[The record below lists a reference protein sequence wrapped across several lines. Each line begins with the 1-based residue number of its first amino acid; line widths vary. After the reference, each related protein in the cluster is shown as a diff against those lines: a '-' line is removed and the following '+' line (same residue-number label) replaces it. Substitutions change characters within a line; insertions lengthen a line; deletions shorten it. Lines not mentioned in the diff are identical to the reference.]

1 MTNQRDVAA
10 ILLKIM
16 YFLIKQTSRIIMEL
30 YLLTK
35 LIKNLNKTTK
45 YYFLIIKNLILIIQ
59 RPTLTLNKFN
69 FGKEQMKMP
78 MDI

>member
-1 MTNQRDVAA
+1 
-10 ILLKIM
+10 
-16 YFLIKQTSRIIMEL
+16 MEL

-78 MDI
+78 MDT